1 MQCSKY
7 TRESE
12 FKKYGETRAK
22 PMGSL
27 LIQSHAA
34 LEPHFKTQHCRAR
47 TAASFFSSPD
57 FYSEWLIH
65 SFLAAAKSHS
75 SANSNS
81 QGYSKYTF
89 NRLLH
94 GTPHLFRQPSPTLR
108 FTIPGKLIS
117 TQTLQ
122 ALRRSYPSNPIRIF
136 HEELITFWRKG

>member
-7 TRESE
+7 ARESE
-12 FKKYGETRAK
+12 FKKYGEIRAK
-22 PMGSL
+22 PIGSL

-34 LEPHFKTQHCRAR
+34 LESHFKTQHCRAR
-47 TAASFFSSPD
+47 TASFFFSSRD

-75 SANSNS
+75 SANSSS

-94 GTPHLFRQPSPTLR
+94 GTLHLFRQPSPTLT

-122 ALRRSYPSNPIRIF
+122 ALRRSYTSNSIQIF
-136 HEELITFWRKG
+136 NSELITFWRKE